1 MIDSVAA
8 EFVRALRDPNHL
20 RSFNKQ
26 LLTWLSVEHGEQE
39 GSHPGISE
47 NRARILLL
55 TTQYLD
61 KATLQDFSKL
71 LMSET
76 GPRVATYELI
86 KDTDLAG
93 TEEVKGLVAANA
105 VGQTNSADD
114 EQDKDSW
121 LALAVAA
128 FAWKNGYPVHQF
140 DPGAPPAADSPAGQV
155 LKRTSQF
162 VRRQIQKNA
171 TDREKLF
178 QTLSQPPSRVPS
190 LDDLSPGETDIAP
203 IPPHYRSPVPVQY
216 PEMSSE
222 TVRIE
227 ADDISDIPSI
237 EVGDPLVISSEDV
250 GGEQA
255 ERSEPMRL
263 PPISI
268 NADQADEETSTIPSP
283 LPSAAVVMP
292 TTTNQ
297 SRPSL
302 SMSIRQMFSHEG
314 MTSTKLR
321 VIVQQYPD
329 GPGLYGLQVRVMS
342 KGIKSYVAGTTNRE
356 GHFLCEL
363 PVRIQSGLTYDIQV
377 TWPRDVGGDVERKS
391 ITLNA
396 DRTSFTL
403 PFYRQINP
411 PNS

>member
-1 MIDSVAA
+1 MIDRAAA
-8 EFVRALRDPNHL
+8 ELVRALRDENHL

-26 LLTWLSVEHGEQE
+26 LFNWLTFEDGEQE
-39 GSHPGISE
+39 GSHPDISE
-47 NRARILLL
+47 NRARSLLL
-55 TTQYLD
+55 TTLFLD
-61 KATLQDFSKL
+61 KATLGDFSRL
-71 LMSET
+71 LRSEV

-93 TEEVKGLVAANA
+93 TEGVKGLVAANSLA
-105 VGQTNSADD
+105 DSNSADD
-114 EQDKDSW
+114 EQDKNSW
-121 LALAVAA
+121 LALSVAA
-128 FAWKNGYPVHQF
+128 FAWKNGYPVHHF
-140 DPGAPPAADSPAGQV
+140 DPGAPPAADSPAGHV
-155 LKRTSQF
+155 LKRTAQF
-162 VRRQIQKNA
+162 IRRQVQKNA
-171 TDREKLF
+171 TEREKLF
-178 QTLSQPPSRVPS
+178 RTLSQPPSRVPS
-190 LDDLSPGETDIAP
+190 LDELSTDETEIAP
-203 IPPHYRSPVPVQY
+203 MPPHYRSPVPVQY

-237 EVGDPLVISSEDV
+237 EVGEPLVISSDDV
-250 GGEQA
+250 EGLQA

-263 PPISI
+263 PQISI
-268 NADQADEETSTIPSP
+268 NDNQVVEESSSIPSP

-302 SMSIRQMFSHEG
+302 SMSIRHMFSQES
-314 MTSTKLR
+314 MKSTKLR

-363 PVRIQSGLTYDIQV
+363 PVRMQSGLTYDVQV
-377 TWPRDVGGDVERKS
+377 TWPRDLGGDVERKS

-396 DRTSFTL
+396 DRTAFTL
-403 PFYRQINP
+403 PFYRQINS